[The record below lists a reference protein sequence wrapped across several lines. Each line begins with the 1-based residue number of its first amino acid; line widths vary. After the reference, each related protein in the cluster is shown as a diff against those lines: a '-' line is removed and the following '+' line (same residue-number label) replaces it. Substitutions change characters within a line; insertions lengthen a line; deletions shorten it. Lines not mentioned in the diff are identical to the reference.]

1 MKRLLTLSLLFS
13 FLPAFSA
20 DEQQIAL
27 FVPQENLVAHHMEAP
42 EGLLYGSEGFSVVNE
57 SGITPVRSYDVAP
70 ELRNMDLDK
79 AAKLLSVSRL
89 NVTRLSNGEYTIARH
104 GELKGGGPIGAAI
117 GFFGGLAL
125 PYIAKTAVVAG
136 AGMAGTAIGGP
147 VGGIAAV
154 GATEAV
160 TSVPT
165 AAAAKTSALY
175 WSIKLG
181 VFIPF

>member
-13 FLPAFSA
+13 FFSVFSA
-20 DEQQIAL
+20 EEQQIAL
-27 FVPQENLVAHHMEAP
+27 FVPKENLVVRNMQSP
-42 EGLLYGSEGFSVVNE
+42 EGLLYGSEGFSVVHE

-79 AAKLLSVSRL
+79 AAKLMSVSRL

-104 GELKGGGPIGAAI
+104 GELNGGGPIGAAI
-117 GFFGGLAL
+117 GFFGGLAA
-125 PYIAKTAVVAG
+125 PYILKTAVVAG
-136 AGMAGTAIGGP
+136 AGMAGTAVGGP
-147 VGGIAAV
+147 AGGIVAV
-154 GATEAV
+154 GATESV

-181 VFIPF
+181 TFLPF